1 MVKEMKLEEIKI
13 RKVLPFIPLRDTV
26 VFPAMVLP
34 LLIGRQRS
42 INSVEEAMGGDS
54 FIALAFQR
62 DPHQEEPKISD
73 LYPIATFAKILQS
86 LRQPDGSMKI
96 LIEGLL
102 RLKVIKVFPERKYFA
117 LAAEKVKVRVVKDM
131 QIEALQRA
139 VKEQFE
145 EYNKLNPSLPKEV
158 VGAIVGTEEPERLA
172 DSISGYLPLKVK
184 DKSKVLET
192 TEIKERLKVLA
203 SILNDEAEILHVQK
217 RIQGQVFKK
226 IEKTQKD
233 FYLQQQ
239 MKAIQREL
247 GKEEPSPEIL
257 DLKKKIK
264 EAKMSPEAEKKS
276 TEEVKRLSKMMLLS
290 PEATVIRNY
299 LDWMVNL
306 PWSKRTE
313 DNLDIKNAERILNE
327 DHYGLEK
334 PKERILEYLAVR
346 KRTREPKG
354 PILCFVGPPGSGKT
368 SLGKSVARALGREFV
383 RLSLG
388 GIRDEAEIRGH
399 RRTYIGSLPG
409 RIIQSIRKA
418 KVKNPVF
425 LMDEV
430 DKMGVDFRGDPASA
444 LLEVL
449 DPEQNFSFSDHYLEV
464 GFDLRDVFFITT
476 ANTEANIPPALLDRM
491 ETIALSGYTA
501 WEKLE
506 IAKRF
511 LFPKEKK
518 ANGLKEE
525 EISIADDAILSIIR
539 YYTREAGVRDLQRAL
554 ATICRKVTREFVT
567 GLHPHL
573 SPPPSRGRVLESSPP
588 PPSRGRPHLNPSPP
602 SGEGKREGRRVN
614 VTAKDLAKY
623 LGVPKF
629 TYSVSERKEKVGVAT
644 GLAWTEYGGDMLFT
658 EVLAMKGKG
667 KLLITGRLGE
677 VMKESAQA
685 ALSYVR
691 AHSDQLKIE
700 KDFHKKFDIHIH
712 VPEGAIPKDGPS
724 AGITIAAALVSCLTK
739 RAVRGDT
746 AMTGEI
752 TLRGKILPIGGL
764 KSKLL
769 AAQRGEIKRV
779 ILPKENEK
787 DLTEITEKVK
797 ENLKFIFVENVDDV
811 LKETLI

>member
-1 MVKEMKLEEIKI
+1 MFKEEKIEEIRVK
-13 RKVLPFIPLRDTV
+13 KVLPFIPLRDTI

-42 INSVEEAMGGDS
+42 INSAEEARGSDN
-54 FIALAFQR
+54 FIALTFQKE
-62 DPHQEEPKISD
+62 PNQEEPKLSD
-73 LYPIATFAKILQS
+73 LYPFATFAKILQS

-96 LIEGLL
+96 LVEGLF
-102 RLKVIKVFPERKYFA
+102 RLKISKVFSDRKYFA
-117 LAAEKVKVRVVKDM
+117 LSGEKIKEKAEKNM
-131 QIEALQRA
+131 EIEALRRA
-139 VKEQFE
+139 VVEEFE
-145 EYNKLNPSLPKEV
+145 EYNKLNPIMPRE
-158 VGAIVGTEEPERLA
+158 IIGTIIATEDMQRLA
-172 DSISGYLPLKVK
+172 DNITGYLPLKME
-184 DKSKVLET
+184 DKSKVLESI
-192 TEIKERLKVLA
+192 EIKERMKVLA
-203 SILNDEAEILHVQK
+203 GILNREIEILRVQK
-217 RIQGQVFKK
+217 KIQGKVFKK

-233 FYLQQQ
+233 FYLQEQ

-247 GKEEPSPEIL
+247 GKEESSSEIL
-257 DLKKKIK
+257 DLRKKIK
-264 EAKMSPEAEKKS
+264 EARMSPEAERKS
-276 TEEVKRLSKMMLLS
+276 MEEIKRLSKMMPLS

-299 LDWMVNL
+299 LDWMISL
-306 PWSKRTE
+306 PWDKKTN
-313 DNLDIKNAERILNE
+313 DNLDIKNAEKILDE
-327 DHYGLEK
+327 DHYGLTK

-346 KRTREPKG
+346 KRTNESKG
-354 PILCFVGPPGSGKT
+354 PILCLVGPPGSGKT

-430 DKMGVDFRGDPASA
+430 DKMGIDFRGDPASA

-449 DPEQNFSFSDHYLEV
+449 DPEQNSSFSDHYLEV

-476 ANTEANIPPALLDRM
+476 ANTEVNIPFALLDRM
-491 ETIALSGYTA
+491 ETISLPGYTT

-506 IAKRF
+506 IARKF
-511 LFPKEKK
+511 LFPKERK

-525 EISIADDAILSIIR
+525 EISISDDAVLLIIR
-539 YYTREAGVRDLQRAL
+539 SYTREAGVRELERAL
-554 ATICRKVTREFVT
+554 ATICRKVTKEFVT

-573 SPPPSRGRVLESSPP
+573 PPPSRGRIE
-588 PPSRGRPHLNPSPP
+588 
-602 SGEGKREGRRVN
+602 EGGRVN
-614 VTAKDLAKY
+614 VCQADLTKY

-629 TYSVSERKEKVGVAT
+629 IFSVSEREDKIGVAT

-667 KLLITGRLGE
+667 NLLITGKLGE

-685 ALSYVR
+685 AFSYVR

-700 KDFHKKFDIHIH
+700 KDFPKKFDLHIH

-739 RAVRGDT
+739 KPLRGDT

-752 TLRGKILPIGGL
+752 TLRGKVLPIGGL
-764 KSKLL
+764 KNKLL

-787 DLTEITEKVK
+787 DLSEIDQKIK
-797 ENLKFIFVENVDDV
+797 ENLEFIFVENVDEA
-811 LKETLI
+811 LKEALK

>member
-1 MVKEMKLEEIKI
+1 MAMIKEIKLEDIKLKKI
-13 RKVLPFIPLRDTV
+13 IPFIPLRDTV

-34 LLIGRQRS
+34 LLVGRQRS
-42 INSVEEAMGGDS
+42 LNSIEEAMSSDG
-54 FIALAFQR
+54 FLALAFQK
-62 DPHQEEPKISD
+62 DIHQEEPKISD
-73 LYPIATFAKILQS
+73 LYPIATFAKVLQS

-96 LIEGLL
+96 LIEGLFRVKINKL
-102 RLKVIKVFPERKYFA
+102 FSERKYFA
-117 LAAEKVKVRVVKDM
+117 LSAEKIRVRIVKDM
-131 QIEALQRA
+131 ELEALSRA

-145 EYNKLNPSLPKEV
+145 EYNKLNPFMPKEV
-158 VGAIVGTEEPERLA
+158 IGAIVSTDNPERFA
-172 DSISGYLPLKVK
+172 DSIAGYLPLKIE
-184 DKSKVLET
+184 DKNKILVAV
-192 TEIKERLKVLA
+192 EIKERLKVLA
-203 SILNDEAEILHVQK
+203 SILNHETEVLRVQK

-239 MKAIQREL
+239 MKAIQQEL
-247 GKEEPSPEIL
+247 GKEEPAPEIL
-257 DLKKKIK
+257 GLRKKIK

-276 TEEVKRLSKMMLLS
+276 TEELKKLSKMMSLS

-299 LDWMVNL
+299 LDWMINL
-306 PWSKRTE
+306 PWSKETK
-313 DNLDIKNAERILNE
+313 DNLDIKNAEKILNE

-346 KRTREPKG
+346 KRTKELKG

-368 SLGKSVARALGREFV
+368 SLGKSVAHALGREFV
-383 RLSLG
+383 RISLG

-409 RIIQSIRKA
+409 RIIQSIKKA
-418 KVKNPVF
+418 KVRNPVF

-430 DKMGVDFRGDPASA
+430 DKMGTDFRGDPASA

-476 ANTEANIPPALLDRM
+476 ANTEANIPLALFDRM
-491 ETIALSGYTA
+491 ETIALPGYTT

-511 LFPKEKK
+511 LFPKARK
-518 ANGLKEE
+518 ANGLKES
-525 EISIADDAILSIIR
+525 EILITDEALLSIVR
-539 YYTREAGVRDLQRAL
+539 NYTREAGVRELERCI

-567 GLHPHL
+567 NDQKG
-573 SPPPSRGRVLESSPP
+573 VVKVAE
-588 PPSRGRPHLNPSPP
+588 
-602 SGEGKREGRRVN
+602 
-614 VTAKDLAKY
+614 KDLAKY
-623 LGVPKF
+623 LGVAKF
-629 TYSVSERKEKVGVAT
+629 TFNFTEKKDKVGVAT
-644 GLAWTEYGGDMLFT
+644 GLAWTEYGGDILFT

-667 KLLITGRLGE
+667 KLLITGRLGD

-691 AHSDQLKIE
+691 ANAFVLKTE
-700 KDFHKKFDIHIH
+700 KSFHKELDIHIH
-712 VPEGAIPKDGPS
+712 VPEGAVPKDGPS
-724 AGITIAAALVSCLTK
+724 AGITIVTSLVSCLTK
-739 RAVRGDT
+739 RKVRADT

-752 TLRGKILPIGGL
+752 TLRGKVLPIGGL

-769 AAQRGEIKRV
+769 AAQRGEIKRI
-779 ILPKENEK
+779 ILPRENEK
-787 DLTEITEKVK
+787 DLTEVDEKIK
-797 ENLKFIFVENVDDV
+797 KNLKFIFVENIDEV
-811 LKETLI
+811 LKEALR

>member
-1 MVKEMKLEEIKI
+1 MVKEEKLEEIKI
-13 RKVLPFIPLRDTV
+13 KKVLPFIPLRDTV

-34 LLIGRQRS
+34 LLVGRQRS
-42 INSVEEAMGGDS
+42 INSVEDAMGGDS
-54 FIALAFQR
+54 FVVLASQR

-73 LYPIATFAKILQS
+73 LYPVATFAKILQS

-96 LIEGLL
+96 LVEGLL
-102 RLKVIKVFPERKYFA
+102 RLKIIRVFPERRYFA
-117 LAAEKVKVRVVKDM
+117 LAGEKVRGRVVKNM
-131 QIEALQRA
+131 EMEALQRA

-145 EYNKLNPSLPKEV
+145 EHNRLNPLLPREV
-158 VGAIVGTEEPERLA
+158 VGAIIGTEDPERLA
-172 DSISGYLPLKVK
+172 DSIAGYLPLKIK
-184 DKSKVLET
+184 DKSKVLEAI
-192 TEIKERLKVLA
+192 EIKERLKVLA
-203 SILNDEAEILHVQK
+203 SILNRETEILRVQK

-233 FYLQQQ
+233 FYLQEQ

-257 DLKKKIK
+257 GLKKKIK
-264 EAKMSPEAEKKS
+264 EAKMNPEAERKS
-276 TEEVKRLSKMMLLS
+276 TEEAGRLSKMMPLS

-306 PWSKRTE
+306 PWSKKTE
-313 DNLDIKNAERILNE
+313 DNLDIKNAEKILNE

-346 KRTREPKG
+346 KRTKEPKG

-491 ETIALSGYTA
+491 ETISLPGYTT

-518 ANGLKEE
+518 ANGLEE
-525 EISIADDAILSIIR
+525 GEISVADEAILSIIR
-539 YYTREAGVRDLQRAL
+539 NYTREAGVRDLERSL

-567 GLHPHL
+567 KEKDK
-573 SPPPSRGRVLESSPP
+573 ESTKKGTVDVS
-588 PPSRGRPHLNPSPP
+588 
-602 SGEGKREGRRVN
+602 
-614 VTAKDLAKY
+614 AKDLSNY

-691 AHSDQLKIE
+691 AHASELKIE
-700 KDFHKKFDIHIH
+700 KDFHKKFDIHVH

-724 AGITIAAALVSCLTK
+724 AGITIAASLVSCLTK
-739 RAVRGDT
+739 RPVRGDT

-752 TLRGKILPIGGL
+752 TLRGKVLPIGGL

-787 DLTEITEKVK
+787 DLTEVDQKVK

-811 LKETLI
+811 LKEVLV